1 MPSGLGPFESSAQP
15 FKKKN
20 LTWLLDYFKYSLY
33 NLILKKKNRSGYVY
47 RRKGESILFG
57 DW

>member
-20 LTWLLDYFKYSLY
+20 LTWLSDYFKYSLY
-33 NLILKKKNRSGYVY
+33 NLILKNKQKKNS
-47 RRKGESILFG
+47 EI
-57 DW
+57 WICI